1 MARPLLSLLE
11 NSTDCLT
18 SLILRPLLSILLIV
32 PLAAAE
38 ETTLPELAQ
47 DRSLPAVSL
56 LPAGSILKKVLIPR
70 YDKAKKLTAVL
81 RSEEM
86 TVVDN
91 QTVEGK
97 SVRIEFFHPDRSQR
111 GRIELEMARFDQK
124 KGILQSSKPVDI
136 VSSDFTA
143 HGSGLTYAQKQ
154 SQGFISGPVQ
164 TRFFAKPDSK

>member
-1 MARPLLSLLE
+1 M
-11 NSTDCLT
+11 
-18 SLILRPLLSILLIV
+18 RPLLSILLI
-32 PLAAAE
+32 PSLLLAE
-38 ETTLPELAQ
+38 ETVMPGFPQ

-70 YDKAKKLTAVL
+70 YDRQKKLTAVL

-97 SVRIEFFHPDRSQR
+97 FVKIEFYHPDRSQR
-111 GRIELEMARFDQK
+111 AHIDLETARFDQK
-124 KGILQSSKPVDI
+124 KGMLESKKPVEI
-136 VSSDFTA
+136 ISADFSA
-143 HGSGLTYAQKQ
+143 HGAGLTYAQKQ
-154 SQGFISGPVQ
+154 SQGFLIGPVQ